1 MRSAVAS
8 EFAAHGRLG
17 TGSGNTGGQ
26 ATAQRDGNVPTGAVA
41 GQAMPGGTFTP
52 VATSGS
58 KTPAGRSTSD
68 AAAAR
73 EMPGG
78 KFTSD
83 AAAGWAVPSRR

>member
-26 ATAQRDGNVPTGAVA
+26 ATAPV
-41 GQAMPGGTFTP
+41 GTFTP

-58 KTPAGRSTSD
+58 ETPAGRSTSD
-68 AAAAR
+68 AAGAR